1 MPEGVTGM
9 AKLVFFLAFL
19 LTVAAVETASAGPSF
34 CTFYDGVVVCDGD
47 IYFDGPAGSDIQ

>member
-1 MPEGVTGM
+1 M

-19 LTVAAVETASAGPSF
+19 LTVAPVETASAGPSF
-34 CTFYDGVVVCDGD
+34 CTFYDGAVVCDGD

>member
-1 MPEGVTGM
+1 M

-34 CTFYDGVVVCDGD
+34 CIFYNGVPVCDDD
-47 IYFDGPAGSDIQ
+47 IYFDGPA